1 MRVAICAFVMLE
13 VLATASSMNT
23 EGRQL
28 RMVNRLTEADPEP
41 KSDDV
46 IEATNPKDIIKKG
59 ETVAKPEKKITGTP
73 VDKVAVKGKII
84 FKVSKKSAG
93 SPVDKAAV
101 KRPTLK
107 LVGPKNTEQAEAKA
121 EGKAALKAART
132 PAAGEG
138 PKMHAAKKA
147 TAITKKVP

>member
-1 MRVAICAFVMLE
+1 
-13 VLATASSMNT
+13 MNT

-46 IEATNPKDIIKKG
+46 IEATNPKGIIKKG

-73 VDKVAVKGKII
+73 VDKV
-84 FKVSKKSAG
+84 
-93 SPVDKAAV
+93 AV

-138 PKMHAAKKA
+138 PKMHAAKRA

>member
-59 ETVAKPEKKITGTP
+59 ETVAKPEKITGTP
-73 VDKVAVKGKII
+73 VDKVAAKGKINV
-84 FKVSKKSAG
+84 KVSKKSAG

>member
-1 MRVAICAFVMLE
+1 
-13 VLATASSMNT
+13 MNT

-73 VDKVAVKGKII
+73 VDKVAVKEAKGSLEWPKLAA
-84 FKVSKKSAG
+84 KVAVPSVGPEGTDQAVK
-93 SPVDKAAV
+93 KAAG
-101 KRPTLK
+101 L
-107 LVGPKNTEQAEAKA
+107 
-121 EGKAALKAART
+121 
-132 PAAGEG
+132 
-138 PKMHAAKKA
+138 
-147 TAITKKVP
+147 TKKVP

>member
-101 KRPTLK
+101 KGTRTK

-121 EGKAALKAART
+121 
-132 PAAGEG
+132 GEG
-138 PKMHAAKKA
+138 PEVHAAKKT
-147 TAITKKVP
+147 TAKKTTKITTKVP